1 MRKSQFLNLEQW
13 PWCWFLIINNS
24 LLLFPSSAARE
35 WNEMEN
41 KQGNLQFFNTPAGAS
56 QRISGSLFFWICKWW
71 GTMTALYQFYY
82 YTYSG
87 EKFSCKFFFSSRIV
101 ICRYSLTHICTAMYA
116 KYASKFDLLLCLII
130 LYLFLIYDKNEAEF
144 WFTNSSR
151 VYHSRFQ
158 ILKEGIFGFRDL

>member
-1 MRKSQFLNLEQW
+1 LQV
-13 PWCWFLIINNS
+13 
-24 LLLFPSSAARE
+24 LLL
-35 WNEMEN
+35 
-41 KQGNLQFFNTPAGAS
+41 
-56 QRISGSLFFWICKWW
+56 I
-71 GTMTALYQFYY
+71 
-82 YTYSG
+82 TY
-87 EKFSCKFFFSSRIV
+87 CN

-158 ILKEGIFGFRDL
+158 ILKEGIFEIFRENDFEWFYETRTIMHTF